1 MRIVDLSLGELVHD
15 ESFGL
20 FEAMSAIEMMDPK
33 MDAGMMT
40 SGGSCRRP
48 PLTYATAQAG
58 GHLDTSG
65 NSDLIGVYDQTLAC
79 LVTWLEGHSLAQ
91 TVFTNLYL
99 HAPFQA
105 TQPFIKAF
113 SVVTLKLVDLIKD
126 FVAKG

>member
-1 MRIVDLSLGELVHD
+1 MGELVHD

-33 MDAGMMT
+33 MDAGMRT

-48 PLTYATAQAG
+48 PLTYATARAG
-58 GHLDTSG
+58 GHLDASG
-65 NSDLIGVYDQTLAC
+65 NSDLIGVYDQTVAC

-105 TQPFIKAF
+105 TQPFIKAV